1 MFFERFKFAPNPQ
14 KKDDL
19 ILWTSASYFQQLG
32 LLDRKTLNNSLNW
45 DLISFLHE
53 YAGLKDKKIYPFGQ
67 NGIMNAY
74 PVKTSQICQNHEQD
88 LKNKKLEITRAQL
101 ETKAALTVEAW
112 MEDED
117 IQMGQ
122 KLVII
127 SPRGKIT
134 EGYPGL
140 DPENYVF
147 INVYT
152 KIGENDFKLVQYTS
166 YAREKDLYD
175 LQQTLIDKVGGQ
187 SYSPKTNLKPDNEIK
202 ITSLSH
208 QIISRPILLQSD
220 CQFIHLEELIYHD
233 EHDQKK
239 GWVTTRED
247 LPQIDQKLFEEQLQ
261 VVLQI
266 LLQQFWLLAE
276 QAPNVAIV
284 QFDQLINI
292 VRQHFLKWVEEHAE
306 NYQKDLNFAP
316 YALNLEMILENWQ
329 LTVKEKQQKLDTVE
343 KAKLKKIKEKV
354 ALNPLQP
361 LMRASSVAHC
371 IVGTPQSL
379 AMQIMRLNPSLLSIT
394 SAEFK
399 KIPKT
404 EKQNLLEKIKQE
416 NMTEIRLINGETWM
430 VPANFLDGKGC
441 YIDEDGVAMG
451 PCDIPLEESF
461 AFRMSKEEFY
471 LFVEQLEQN
480 ILENE
485 LDRTEEVISEKVG
498 IGSAL
503 SNEIKEKITQIKK
516 LVFKPVISITELI
529 SGDITSTGVGKSKQ
543 IKDIIDKLRYATDP
557 LKTCEIILSKI
568 LEEQNGV
575 LSLSNV

>member
-1 MFFERFKFAPNPQ
+1 MFFERFKFSPKPQ

-19 ILWTSASYFQQLG
+19 ILWSSASYFQQLG
-32 LLDRKTLNNSLNW
+32 ILDRETLNNSLTW
-45 DLISFLHE
+45 DLVSFLHE
-53 YAGLKDKKIYPFGQ
+53 YVGLKDKKIYPYGQ
-67 NGIMNAY
+67 NGIMDAY
-74 PVKTSQICQNHEQD
+74 PVKTSQICLNHEQD
-88 LKNKKLEITRAQL
+88 LKRKNLEVTRAQL
-101 ETKAALTVEAW
+101 ETKSALTVEDW

-117 IQMGQ
+117 IEVDQ

-152 KIGENDFKLVQYTS
+152 KLGENDFQLVQYTS
-166 YAREKDLYD
+166 YAREKDLLD
-175 LQQTLIDKVGGQ
+175 LQQKLISELAGQ
-187 SYSPKTNLKPDNEIK
+187 SYSPKTDVKADDEIK
-202 ITSLSH
+202 IASLSH
-208 QIISRPILLQSD
+208 QIISKSILLPNDS
-220 CQFIHLEELIYHD
+220 QFIHLEELIYHD

-247 LPQIDQKLFEEQLQ
+247 LPQIDEQLFEEQLQ
-261 VVLQI
+261 VVLQM

-276 QAPNVAIV
+276 QTPNVAIT

-292 VRQHFLKWVEEHAE
+292 VRKHFLKWVEEHAE
-306 NYQKDLNFAP
+306 NYQTNKNFAP

-329 LTVKEKQQKLDTVE
+329 LAVKEKQQKLNKEE
-343 KAKLKKIKEKV
+343 KEKLKKIKEKV

-379 AMQIMRLNPSLLSIT
+379 AMQMMRLNPSLLAIT
-394 SAEFK
+394 SPEFK
-399 KIPKT
+399 NISQS
-404 EKQNLLEKIKQE
+404 EKQDLLKKIKQE
-416 NMTEIRLINGETWM
+416 NMTEIHLENGETWM

-441 YIDEDGVAMG
+441 YVDEYGVAMG

-461 AFRMSKEEFY
+461 AFKMTLEEFS

-485 LDRTEEVISEKVG
+485 LDRTEEIISQKVG

-503 SNEIKEKITQIKK
+503 SNEVKDKIAQIKK

-529 SGDITSTGVGKSKQ
+529 SGDITSTAVGKSKQ
-543 IKDIIDKLRYATDP
+543 IKDIIDKLRYANDP
-557 LKTCEIILSKI
+557 LQTCETIIAKI